1 MTTGWQY
8 AVVVA
13 IHAETPTAKTFRL
26 QLPTAVRHV
35 AGQHYVL
42 RLTAPDGYQAS
53 RSYSVASAPDDGGAM
68 DLTVELLPD
77 GEVSSFLHEVVEV
90 GDELEVRGPIGGWFV
105 WPVDRPALFL
115 GGGSGIVPLMSMLR
129 AARAAERAPRT
140 HLVASVRS
148 PDHAYYRDE
157 LVGPD
162 VTLLYTRQA
171 PPGHDRR
178 PGRLTADDLDGLLHP
193 DQTVYVCGSAPFAGA
208 ASRLVAQMGHPV
220 EQIRVERFGPT
231 DGTSPSPP

>member
-13 IHAETPTAKTFRL
+13 IRAETPTAKTFRL

-53 RSYSVASAPDDGGAM
+53 RSYSVASAPDDGGAI

-105 WPVDRPALFL
+105 WPGDRPALFL

-129 AARAAERAPRT
+129 AARAAERGPQT

-148 PDHAYYRDE
+148 PDHVYYRDE

-178 PGRLTADDLDGLLHP
+178 PGRLTADGWP
-193 DQTVYVCGSAPFAGA
+193 RPGTRCSSSRPGTGSVGAP
-208 ASRLVAQMGHPV
+208 
-220 EQIRVERFGPT
+220 
-231 DGTSPSPP
+231 